1 MRFPTDNFLT
11 DWNLTA
17 GNGFGDVTSYGYH
30 EANDL
35 NLNGGGNIDLGQ
47 PLFAV
52 ADGEITSVHTHIG
65 SPTFGKHL
73 HLKFNIDGKDY
84 FAHYAHCDTILVT
97 EGTRVKKGDK
107 IATCGNSGTTFAHL
121 HFAIKNQPT
130 GIDGLAKTQEDLAKW
145 ENPIEFIK
153 KHFVEEK
160 MVTMTLA
167 EADAIRLRRDELY
180 NLSLEQA
187 KNIEQLTKDVN
198 SCETQAGQYLD
209 QLTKLNE
216 EDKSTSEQLLDAQKA
231 LQPLKDTISATK
243 KALGYDDTLLD
254 EKLPELIKELREAKV
269 KYIKKPTGFLEKL
282 VFLFRGGE

>member
-17 GNGFGDVTSYGYH
+17 GNGFGVKTDYRYH
-30 EANDL
+30 EASDL

-52 ADGEITSVHTHIG
+52 ADGEITSVHTHTG

-84 FAHYAHCDTILVT
+84 WAHYAHCDTILVT

-130 GIDGLAKTQEDLAKW
+130 GIDGLAKTQADLAKW

-153 KHFVEEK
+153 KHFVDVP
-160 MVTMTLA
+160 MVT
-167 EADAIRLRRDELY
+167 
-180 NLSLEQA
+180 
-187 KNIEQLTKDVN
+187 V
-198 SCETQAGQYLD
+198 TQEELD
-209 QLTKLNE
+209 QLRKDRDSNYNSWQE
-216 EDKSTSEQLLDAQKA
+216 EKKNVEQLRKDLLQEQEHSRELLKRLEIVSDQETSTSEQLLACEHSR
-231 LQPLKDTISATK
+231 QPLKDAISATK

-254 EKLPELIKELREAKV
+254 EKLAQIASEIKKSKV
-269 KYIKKPTGFLEKL
+269 KYLSVSGLSFVKKLKI
-282 VFLFRGGE
+282 LFT